1 MFVKVREMKG
11 ISAKKYAMISLSAA
25 FLVSSPVDMGGVL
38 PWTGA
43 SVAWAAPFEGQN
55 GNYDGQYGKYDAGA
69 QLNRA
74 REYMDRQLTEQRMEE
89 DLQKKKAQVET
100 NVKQQPEESVAKV
113 EFNLSR
119 VNVDPSEVLS
129 EAEIQKVIDP
139 YIGKKVTLADL
150 YAITGAIN
158 NLYVDKGYMV
168 CKAYLPPQRIHE
180 GAVQIKLLEGK
191 TGLVTVQG
199 LKHTREGYVK
209 SRIPLK
215 PEKVANTAVLNKQL
229 QRFNGT
235 NDVQLRI
242 AVHAGEK
249 PGTTDYEIVAYEPK
263 QNQSVTLYLDNNGY
277 ETSGRFRQGIFYN
290 LRSLTGIRDS
300 LRLSYL
306 RSRGTNVYSAGY
318 SVPISKMGTRLDLD
332 YSGNTTKIVKGPLKD
347 QNIKGRAHALG
358 LTLRHPIRVDGNH
371 RDEVG
376 LQYLNQ
382 KSVTDWGPIRWTND
396 KRNTFIP
403 YISFTTY
410 GDSSIFYHKHSFPIT
425 KYENTAAG
433 NWENDSNYMSYQLSM
448 LYQKK
453 YKHGQM
459 FSARL
464 DGQLAGNKDRSSAD
478 RFYLG
483 GVSSVRGYEES
494 LIGGNKGVTVGLT
507 YQTPLNKKQTLHAFT
522 FFDYGWVKDDI
533 DLNASSY
540 SFYSTGVGLSATY
553 KNLYASLTLGIPLKR
568 SYEFTTEK
576 VDNTRFDFVCSATF

>member
-1 MFVKVREMKG
+1 ME
-11 ISAKKYAMISLSAA
+11 
-25 FLVSSPVDMGGVL
+25 
-38 PWTGA
+38 
-43 SVAWAAPFEGQN
+43 
-55 GNYDGQYGKYDAGA
+55 
-69 QLNRA
+69 
-74 REYMDRQLTEQRMEE
+74 RQLTEQRMEE
-89 DLQKKKAQVET
+89 DQQKKKAQVE
-100 NVKQQPEESVAKV
+100 NAMQQPLDESTAKV
-113 EFNLSR
+113 VFTLTR
-119 VNVDPSEVLS
+119 VDVDPSEVLT
-129 EAEIQKVIDP
+129 EGEIQKVIEP
-139 YIGKKVTLADL
+139 YIGKTVSLSDL
-150 YAITGAIN
+150 YAITSAIN
-158 NLYVDKGYMV
+158 NLYTDKGYMV

-180 GAVQIKLLEGK
+180 GVVQIRLLEGK
-191 TGLVTVQG
+191 TGLVTVKG
-199 LKHTREGYVK
+199 LKHTREGYVT

-215 PEKVANTAVLNKQL
+215 PEKVANTGVLNKQL
-229 QRFNGT
+229 QRFNAT
-235 NDVQLRI
+235 NDVQLRVV
-242 AVHAGEK
+242 VHAGEK

-290 LRSLTGIRDS
+290 MRSLTGIRDS
-300 LRLSYL
+300 LRLNYI

-347 QNIKGRAHALG
+347 ENIKGRSHVLG
-358 LTLRHPIRVDGNH
+358 LTLRHPIRVDSNH

-382 KSVTDWGPIRWTND
+382 KSVTDWGPIRWTDD

-410 GDSSIFYHKHSFPIT
+410 GDSSIFYHKHSIPFT
-425 KYENTAAG
+425 KYDGKSFGGDIRRN
-433 NWENDSNYMSYQLSM
+433 SNYTSYQLNM

-459 FSARL
+459 FSTRL
-464 DGQLAGNKDRSSAD
+464 DGQLAGSKDRSSAD

-483 GVSSVRGYEES
+483 GANSVRGYEES
-494 LIGGNKGVTVGLT
+494 FIGGNKGVTVGLT
-507 YQTPLNKKQTLHAFT
+507 YQAPLNKKQTLHAFT

-540 SFYSTGVGLSATY
+540 SLYSTGVGLSATY

-576 VDNTRFDFVCSATF
+576 VDNTRLDFVCSATF

>member
-1 MFVKVREMKG
+1 MANLLKQKG
-11 ISAKKYAMISLSAA
+11 LLHSSICAVCGTLTLSVGTF
-25 FLVSSPVDMGGVL
+25 FLPVSS
-38 PWTGA
+38 
-43 SVAWAAPFEGQN
+43 VALAAPFEGQ
-55 GNYDGQYGKYDAGA
+55 YDAGA

-74 REYMDRQLTEQRMEE
+74 REYMERQLTEQRLEE
-89 DLQKKKAQVET
+89 DQQKKKAQVE
-100 NVKQQPEESVAKV
+100 NEVQQPLDESTAKV
-113 EFNLSR
+113 VFPLAR
-119 VNVDPSEVLS
+119 VDVDPSKVLT
-129 EAEIQKVIDP
+129 EGEIQKVIEP
-139 YIGKKVTLADL
+139 YIGKTVSLSDL
-150 YAITGAIN
+150 YAITSAIN
-158 NLYVDKGYMV
+158 NLYTDKGYMV

-180 GAVQIKLLEGK
+180 GVVQIRLLEGK
-191 TGLVTVQG
+191 TGLVTVKG
-199 LKHTREGYVK
+199 LKHTREGYVT

-215 PEKVANTAVLNKQL
+215 PEKVANTGVLNKQL
-229 QRFNGT
+229 QRFNAT
-235 NDVQLRI
+235 NDVQLRVV
-242 AVHAGEK
+242 VHAGEK

-332 YSGNTTKIVKGPLKD
+332 YSGNTTKIVKGPAESLD
-347 QNIKGRAHALG
+347 IKGDAQALG
-358 LTLRHPIRVDGNH
+358 LAIRHPLRVDGKH

-382 KSVTDWGPIRWTND
+382 KSKTKWRTIDYWTED

-410 GDSSIFYHKHSFPIT
+410 GESSIFYHKHNFPIT
-425 KYENTAAG
+425 KFENTASG
-433 NWENDSNYMSYQLSM
+433 NGENNSNYTSYQMNM

-459 FSARL
+459 FSTRL
-464 DGQLAGNKDRSSAD
+464 DGQLAGSKERSSAD

-483 GVSSVRGYEES
+483 GVNSVRGYEES
-494 LIGGNKGVTVGLT
+494 FIGGNKGVTVGLT
-507 YQTPLNKKQTLHAFT
+507 YQAPLNNKQTLHAFT

-540 SFYSTGVGLSATY
+540 SLYSTGVGLSATY

-576 VDNTRFDFVCSATF
+576 VDNTRLDFVCSATF

>member
-25 FLVSSPVDMGGVL
+25 VLAASPAVMDGIL

-43 SVAWAAPFEGQN
+43 SVAWAAPFEGQ
-55 GNYDGQYGKYDAGA
+55 YDAGA

-229 QRFNGT
+229 QRFNAT

-410 GDSSIFYHKHSFPIT
+410 GNSSIFYHKHSIPFT
-425 KYENTAAG
+425 KFDGESFGG
-433 NWENDSNYMSYQLSM
+433 NFQRNSNYMSYQLNM

-494 LIGGNKGVTVGLT
+494 FIGGNKGVTVGLT

-540 SFYSTGVGLSATY
+540 SLYSTGVGLSATY

>member
-1 MFVKVREMKG
+1 MP
-11 ISAKKYAMISLSAA
+11 
-25 FLVSSPVDMGGVL
+25 VSS
-38 PWTGA
+38 
-43 SVAWAAPFEGQN
+43 VALAAPFEGQ
-55 GNYDGQYGKYDAGA
+55 YDAGV

-74 REYMDRQLTEQRMEE
+74 REYMERQLTEQRMEE
-89 DLQKKKAQVET
+89 DQQKKKAQVE
-100 NVKQQPEESVAKV
+100 NAMQQPLDESTAKV
-113 EFNLSR
+113 VFTLAR
-119 VNVDPSEVLS
+119 VDVDPSEVLT
-129 EAEIQKVIDP
+129 EGEIQKVIEP
-139 YIGKKVTLADL
+139 YIGKNVSLSDL
-150 YAITGAIN
+150 YAITSAIN
-158 NLYVDKGYMV
+158 NLYTDKGYMV

-180 GAVQIKLLEGK
+180 GVVQIRLLEGK
-191 TGLVTVQG
+191 TGLVTVKG
-199 LKHTREGYVK
+199 LKRTREGYVT

-215 PEKVANTAVLNKQL
+215 PEKVANTGVLNKQL
-229 QRFNGT
+229 QRFNAT
-235 NDVQLRI
+235 NDVQLRVV
-242 AVHAGEK
+242 VHAGEK

-290 LRSLTGIRDS
+290 MRSLTGIRDS
-300 LRLSYL
+300 LRLNYI

-347 QNIKGRAHALG
+347 ENIKGRSHVLG
-358 LTLRHPIRVDGNH
+358 LTLRHPIRVDSNH

-382 KSVTDWGPIRWTND
+382 KSVTDWGPIRWTDD

-410 GDSSIFYHKHSFPIT
+410 GDSSIFYHKHSIPFT
-425 KYENTAAG
+425 KYDGKSFGGDIRRN
-433 NWENDSNYMSYQLSM
+433 SNYTSYQLNM

-459 FSARL
+459 FSTRL
-464 DGQLAGNKDRSSAD
+464 DGQLAGSKDRSSAD

-483 GVSSVRGYEES
+483 GANSVRGYEES
-494 LIGGNKGVTVGLT
+494 FIGGNKGVTVGLT
-507 YQTPLNKKQTLHAFT
+507 YQAPLNKKQTLHAFT

-540 SFYSTGVGLSATY
+540 SLYSTGVGLSATY

-576 VDNTRFDFVCSATF
+576 VDNTRLDFVCSATF

>member
-1 MFVKVREMKG
+1 MP
-11 ISAKKYAMISLSAA
+11 
-25 FLVSSPVDMGGVL
+25 VSS
-38 PWTGA
+38 
-43 SVAWAAPFEGQN
+43 VALAAPL
-55 GNYDGQYGKYDAGA
+55 DGQYGKYDAGV

-74 REYMDRQLTEQRMEE
+74 REYMERQLTEQRMEE
-89 DLQKKKAQVET
+89 DQQKKKAQVE
-100 NVKQQPEESVAKV
+100 NAMQQPLDESTAKV
-113 EFNLSR
+113 VFTLAR
-119 VNVDPSEVLS
+119 VDVDPSEVLT
-129 EAEIQKVIDP
+129 EGEIQKVIEP
-139 YIGKKVTLADL
+139 YIGKTVSLSDL
-150 YAITGAIN
+150 YAITSAIN
-158 NLYVDKGYMV
+158 NLYTDKGYMV

-180 GAVQIKLLEGK
+180 GVVQIRLLEGK
-191 TGLVTVQG
+191 TGLVTVKG
-199 LKHTREGYVK
+199 LKRTREGYVT

-215 PEKVANTAVLNKQL
+215 PEKVANTGVLNKQL
-229 QRFNGT
+229 QRFNAT
-235 NDVQLRI
+235 NDVQLRVV
-242 AVHAGEK
+242 VHAGEK

-290 LRSLTGIRDS
+290 MRSLTGIRDS
-300 LRLSYL
+300 LRLNYI

-347 QNIKGRAHALG
+347 ENIKGRSHVLG
-358 LTLRHPIRVDGNH
+358 LTLRHPIRVDSNH

-382 KSVTDWGPIRWTND
+382 KSVTDWGPIRWTDD

-410 GDSSIFYHKHSFPIT
+410 GDSSIFYHKHSIPFT
-425 KYENTAAG
+425 KYDGKSFGGDIRRN
-433 NWENDSNYMSYQLSM
+433 SNYTSYQLNM

-459 FSARL
+459 FSTRL
-464 DGQLAGNKDRSSAD
+464 DGQLAGSKDRSSAD

-483 GVSSVRGYEES
+483 GANSVRGYEES
-494 LIGGNKGVTVGLT
+494 FIGGNKGVTVGLT
-507 YQTPLNKKQTLHAFT
+507 YQAPLNKKQTLHAFT

-540 SFYSTGVGLSATY
+540 SLYSTGVGLSATY

-576 VDNTRFDFVCSATF
+576 VDNTRLDFVCSATF